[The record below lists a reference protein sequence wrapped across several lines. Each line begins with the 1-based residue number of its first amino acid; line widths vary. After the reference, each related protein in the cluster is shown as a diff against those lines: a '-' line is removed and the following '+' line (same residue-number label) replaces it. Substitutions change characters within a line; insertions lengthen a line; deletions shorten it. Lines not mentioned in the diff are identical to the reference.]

1 MKIYKIS
8 CYSDCGTYFSGYL
21 QSLTIIAESPWA
33 AKEMAKNW
41 QRENE
46 SFIYSEDKW
55 KIVEVAG
62 QIKNGVID
70 WCIDSD
76 Y

>member
-8 CYSDCGTYFSGYL
+8 CYSNCGTYFRGYL
-21 QSLTIIAESPWA
+21 QSLTIIAESPGA

-46 SFIYSEDKW
+46 SFLYSEDKW
-55 KIVEVAG
+55 EIVEVVS
-62 QIKNGVID
+62 QIKSGVID
-70 WCIDSD
+70 YCNDSD